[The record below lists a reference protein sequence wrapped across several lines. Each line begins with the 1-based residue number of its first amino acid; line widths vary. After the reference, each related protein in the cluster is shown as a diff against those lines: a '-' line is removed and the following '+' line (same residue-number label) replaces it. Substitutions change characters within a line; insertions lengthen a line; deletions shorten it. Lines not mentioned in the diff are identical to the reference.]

1 MDFSSTRRGGQQ
13 LLPDDQDNNNNN
25 NTVGIRGG
33 VLMVGEDASFFG
45 D

>member
-13 LLPDDQDNNNNN
+13 LLPDDQDNNNN

>member
-13 LLPDDQDNNNNN
+13 LLPDDQDNNN